1 LKKTAERVA
10 SEIKKQCPGVIW
22 KESYATMGRFDVVDI
37 VEADDPAM
45 VEKAAMIIGGVRS
58 LHNRNHACHPLENVP
73 GIALG

>member
-37 VEADDPAM
+37 VESDDPD
-45 VEKAAMIIGGVRS
+45 
-58 LHNRNHACHPLENVP
+58 VP
-73 GIALG
+73 KKLRKDDMWDH